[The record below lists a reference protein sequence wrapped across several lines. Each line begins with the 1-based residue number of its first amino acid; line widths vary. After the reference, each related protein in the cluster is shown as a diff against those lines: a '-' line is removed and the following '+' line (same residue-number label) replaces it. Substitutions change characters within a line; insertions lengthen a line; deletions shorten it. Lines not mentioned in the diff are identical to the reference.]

1 MTDNHIKI
9 ELIIPSD
16 LSGARIDLA
25 VAKLLPDY
33 SRARIQSWITDHQ
46 LLLNGK
52 IVKPKDKIFGGETVT
67 IECLLEDEGDWQ
79 AQEMPLHVVYED
91 DDVIVID
98 KPIGLVVHPG
108 AGIKDQTLVNALLYH
123 YPELAKLPRAGIVH
137 RLDKDTSGLMVV
149 ARSIKAHTQLVQAL
163 SKHDVKRIYRAIVKG
178 DVTIGGTVKAP
189 IGRDPKNRIKMAVVE
204 TGKPAVTH
212 YTVLERFGKYTYI
225 QCQLETGRTH
235 QIRVHMA
242 HIGHPLLGD
251 QTYGPHQQDPALKFF
266 KRQALHAI
274 ELSFV
279 HPGHFDVLTLTSS
292 LPEDFNAVLT
302 LLERQS

>member
-9 ELIIPSD
+9 ELLIPHE
-16 LSGARIDLA
+16 LAGTRIDLA
-25 VAKLLPDY
+25 VSKLLPDY
-33 SRARIQSWITDHQ
+33 SRSRIQSWITDHA
-46 LLLNGK
+46 LLANGK
-52 IVKPKDKIFGGETVT
+52 AVKGKDKLLGGETVT

-91 DDVIVID
+91 EDVIVID

-108 AGIKDQTLVNALLYH
+108 AGIKHATLVNALLYH
-123 YPELAKLPRAGIVH
+123 YPELAKLPRAGVVH

-163 SKHDVKRIYRAIVKG
+163 SQRKVKRLYRAIVKG
-178 DVTIGGTVKAP
+178 DLITGGKVDAP
-189 IGRDPKNRIKMAVVE
+189 IGRDPKHRTKMAVVV
-204 TGKPAVTH
+204 TGKQAVTH
-212 YTVLERFGKYTYI
+212 YTILERFGKYTYV

-251 QTYGPHQQDPALKFF
+251 QTYGPHQQDPALQFF
-266 KRQALHAI
+266 KRQALHAV

-279 HPGHFDVLTLTSS
+279 HPGHSEVLTLTSS
-292 LPEDFNAVLT
+292 LPEDFNTVLH
-302 LLERQS
+302 LLERE